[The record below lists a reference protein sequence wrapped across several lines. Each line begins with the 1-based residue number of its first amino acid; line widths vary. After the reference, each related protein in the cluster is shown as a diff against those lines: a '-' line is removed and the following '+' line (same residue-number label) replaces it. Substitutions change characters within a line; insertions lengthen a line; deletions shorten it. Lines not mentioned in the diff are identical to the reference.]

1 MKGNLYKLSVP
12 YVWNNHKIII
22 KYNKNF
28 WIKNFYYLFKDYFII
43 K

>member
-1 MKGNLYKLSVP
+1 MKGLVYKLSVP

-22 KYNKNF
+22 KYNNSN
-28 WIKNFYYLFKDYFII
+28 ILKNFYYLFKDYFTI